1 VEHLVQTFG
10 YFAIFLLM
18 AAESACIPIPSEVV
32 MPFAGVLASQGH
44 LELVA
49 AILVG
54 VVGNVVGS
62 LVAWAVGR
70 AGGRPALRRFGR
82 LVWLRESDLD
92 RAERWFAAHGEPAVF
107 FSRLLP
113 VIRTFISLPAGAAEM
128 PLGRFSLYTAAGSLP
143 WSAGLAIAGFA
154 LGENWR
160 VIDRYVADVGYVVAV
175 VAVVVIVAFFVR
187 RARRTRQ
194 GVEAQA

>member
-1 VEHLVQTFG
+1 MEHLVQTFG
-10 YFAIFLLM
+10 YLAILVLM

-62 LVAWAVGR
+62 LVAWGVGR

-113 VIRTFISLPAGAAEM
+113 VVRTFISLPAGAAEM

-160 VIDRYVADVGYVVAV
+160 VIDRYVADAGYVVAAI
-175 VAVVVIVAFFVR
+175 AVVVIVSFLVR
-187 RARRTRQ
+187 HARRIRR
-194 GVEAQA
+194 GAEAQA

>member
-10 YFAIFLLM
+10 YLAILVLM

-62 LVAWAVGR
+62 LVAWGVGR

-113 VIRTFISLPAGAAEM
+113 VVRTFISLPAGAAEM

-160 VIDRYVADVGYVVAV
+160 VIDRYVADAGYVVAAI
-175 VAVVVIVAFFVR
+175 AVVVIVSFLVR
-187 RARRTRQ
+187 HARRIRR
-194 GVEAQA
+194 GAEAQA

>member
-1 VEHLVQTFG
+1 
-10 YFAIFLLM
+10 M
-18 AAESACIPIPSEVV
+18 
-32 MPFAGVLASQGH
+32 
-44 LELVA
+44 
-49 AILVG
+49 
-54 VVGNVVGS
+54 
-62 LVAWAVGR
+62 
-70 AGGRPALRRFGR
+70 
-82 LVWLRESDLD
+82 
-92 RAERWFAAHGEPAVF
+92 
-107 FSRLLP
+107 RLLP
-113 VIRTFISLPAGAAEM
+113 VPVRPSGPTVLPAGAAEM